1 MVLTSLKFTADKAPE
16 SLAPLSGLE
25 VYLGNYFVPDVIK
38 AQAQHVSVGKR
49 READLF
55 TIYRP
60 PKLPG
65 FQFRFLASTIQQEPQ
80 SRLFPRLPDHH
91 GLRATA
97 VLNALETI
105 FWLEDIDGYQS
116 RHHVP

>member
-49 READLF
+49 READLSPS
-55 TIYRP
+55 IVPRACP
-60 PKLPG
+60 
-65 FQFRFLASTIQQEPQ
+65 ASSFAS
-80 SRLFPRLPDHH
+80 SRR
-91 GLRATA
+91 
-97 VLNALETI
+97 
-105 FWLEDIDGYQS
+105 
-116 RHHVP
+116 